1 MHAGRITRAR
11 AKAPR
16 PAGSGLA
23 GLGIVERLSLA
34 AALLASVWLVIA
46 SITA

>member
-11 AKAPR
+11 AKGAR

-23 GLGIVERLSLA
+23 GLGIVERLGLA
-34 AALLASVWLVIA
+34 AALLVSVWLVIA
-46 SITA
+46 SVTA